1 MSKKIRVNAK
11 NPDLNETQVG
21 ILEGKT
27 IRFAN
32 GKRIR
37 AQKGKYK
44 KV

>member
-11 NPDLNETQVG
+11 NPARNELQVG

-37 AQKGKYK
+37 AKKGEYK